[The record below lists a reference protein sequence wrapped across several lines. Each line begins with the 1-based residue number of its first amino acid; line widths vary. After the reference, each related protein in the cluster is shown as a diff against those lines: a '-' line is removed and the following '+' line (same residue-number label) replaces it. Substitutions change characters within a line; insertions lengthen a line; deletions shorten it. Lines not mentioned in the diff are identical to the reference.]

1 MALTP
6 KFSNNEI
13 RNYMQGQ
20 LDLIEDEM
28 IRVLRNVGYKA
39 INIAR
44 ERGSYTDRTA
54 NLRNSVGFLIKKDD
68 LVIDSSFNNAYGKE
82 FAMRVSTGS
91 KGIVLFVV
99 AGMNYASYVQSKGYD
114 VLASAQ
120 LEAEVILEDL
130 LTQLER

>member
-82 FAMRVSTGS
+82 FAMSISTGS